1 MNANNRNIQI
11 SGEVNICVIGLGYV
25 GLPLCI
31 ELAKHFPVIG
41 YDINTDR
48 VNELENLIDSTDE
61 VSDVTLGATSA
72 QFWSDISKVKDCNVF
87 IVTVPTPIDNQKF
100 PNFKPLESATK
111 SIAGYLK
118 RGDLVIFESTVY
130 PGATRKICI
139 PLIESISGLKLNDDV
154 VVAYSPERINPGDR
168 NNSLINTDKLVGASN
183 TTGLIRAAAIYER
196 IITEGKVHKV
206 NSIEIAEAA
215 KIIEN
220 TQRDVN
226 IALMNEFSEILGKLD
241 IPTKQVLDAASTKWN
256 FHSYSP
262 GLVGGHCIGVDP
274 YYLINRAHEVG
285 LKPRLISAA
294 RYVNESVIDRIVNS
308 LIHKFIERKSTNYD
322 LLIVGGTFKENCPDI
337 RNSKSIELA
346 TKLVNLNFKVFLYD
360 PLIDDQ
366 IENGLG
372 FKLISKLP
380 VDKEWGGIILSILHT
395 EMIDEIDKFLKNNLH
410 QNTILFDLKTLFKD
424 LKSDFSL

>member
-130 PGATRKICI
+130 PGATREICI

-262 GLVGGHCIGVDP
+262 GLVDCIGVDP
-274 YYLINRAHEVG
+274 YYLINQAHEVG
-285 LKPRLISAA
+285 LKPILISTA
-294 RYVNESVIDRIVNS
+294 RYVNEKDR
-308 LIHKFIERKSTNYD
+308 
-322 LLIVGGTFKENCPDI
+322 
-337 RNSKSIELA
+337 
-346 TKLVNLNFKVFLYD
+346 
-360 PLIDDQ
+360 
-366 IENGLG
+366 
-372 FKLISKLP
+372 
-380 VDKEWGGIILSILHT
+380 
-395 EMIDEIDKFLKNNLH
+395 
-410 QNTILFDLKTLFKD
+410 
-424 LKSDFSL
+424 